1 MENSRETIILV
12 DDNPA
17 NLRAGKNVLTEKYNV
32 FTAPSAEKMFG
43 LLEKGS
49 KPSLILL
56 DIEMPGM
63 SGYEA
68 IKILKSKPETQDI
81 PVIFLTGKSDSN
93 DELEGLSLGAIDYI
107 TKPFVPILLLK
118 RIEVHLLV
126 EFQQRQLKYYADN
139 LQKMLSSYLS
149 ERVVNVLLSDPSKLE
164 MEGTKRIMTAVFT
177 DIRNFSAISEKM
189 DPIDLARLLNIYLT
203 AMSDIIL
210 EQMGTIDKY
219 EGDAIMAFFGAPLDL
234 PDHAKRTC
242 TAAILMKRKETE
254 LNKDFAET
262 GLSSSPLLARIGINT
277 GSMNVGNMG
286 SERKLDYTIMG
297 NAVNIAARLE
307 GLNKFFGTWIL
318 VSEHTVRA
326 AGDGFLFR
334 RLGLVRLTGIQ
345 TPVETYELV
354 DMAAD
359 ASDVQRKT
367 VQLFHEAL
375 VFFEKREWSAAEEG
389 FKKVLDVAGDDSPSR
404 IFLDRCN
411 TFKTTPPPDE
421 WDGVYDLR

>member
-1 MENSRETIILV
+1 
-12 DDNPA
+12 
-17 NLRAGKNVLTEKYNV
+17 
-32 FTAPSAEKMFG
+32 
-43 LLEKGS
+43 
-49 KPSLILL
+49 
-56 DIEMPGM
+56 
-63 SGYEA
+63 
-68 IKILKSKPETQDI
+68 
-81 PVIFLTGKSDSN
+81 
-93 DELEGLSLGAIDYI
+93 
-107 TKPFVPILLLK
+107 
-118 RIEVHLLV
+118 
-126 EFQQRQLKYYADN
+126 
-139 LQKMLSSYLS
+139 
-149 ERVVNVLLSDPSKLE
+149 
-164 MEGTKRIMTAVFT
+164 
-177 DIRNFSAISEKM
+177 
-189 DPIDLARLLNIYLT
+189 
-203 AMSDIIL
+203 
-210 EQMGTIDKY
+210 
-219 EGDAIMAFFGAPLDL
+219 
-234 PDHAKRTC
+234 
-242 TAAILMKRKETE
+242 MKRKETE
-254 LNKDFAET
+254 LNKDFAGT

-359 ASDVQRKT
+359 ATDVQRKT

-375 VFFEKREWSAAEEG
+375 AIFEKREWSAAEEG
-389 FKKVLDVAGDDSPSR
+389 FKKVLDVAGDDNPSR

-411 TFKTTPPPDE
+411 TFKTTPPQDE